1 MNAVDIVLA
10 IGSFLVAI
18 ISVVIALLSL
28 SRSKKKDTQSDS
40 KNEGVI
46 VSDIGYIKAG
56 VDDLKS
62 ENRETRKELQ
72 GMTERITRCEESAK
86 QAHRRID
93 SLSKYHEPHE

>member
-1 MNAVDIVLA
+1 MGAFDITLA
-10 IGSFLVAI
+10 IGSFLVA
-18 ISVVIALLSL
+18 VVSMTIALLSL
-28 SRSKKKDTQSDS
+28 SRSKRKDTEKDG
-40 KNEGVI
+40 KNEGVMA
-46 VSDIGYIKAG
+46 SDIGYIKAG
-56 VDDLKS
+56 VDDLKN

>member
-1 MNAVDIVLA
+1 MSAVDIVLA
-10 IGSFLVAI
+10 VGSFCVAI
-18 ISVVIALLSL
+18 VSVVIALLSL
-28 SRSKKKDTQSDS
+28 SRSKKKDTESDG
-40 KNEGVI
+40 KHEGVI

-56 VDDLKS
+56 VDDLKN

-93 SLSKYHEPHE
+93 GLAKYHEPHE